1 MSHFATPYKIK
12 LEMSNI
18 IIPNEIIQNKIYLIR
33 NIKVMLDS
41 DLAKMFE
48 ITPRRLREQVSR
60 NPDKFP
66 EHFMFRLNEMETEI
80 MVTQNAIPSKQA
92 LGGSLPYV
100 FTEHGI
106 LQLSNVVKSEKAT
119 QMSIKI
125 IEIFVS
131 MREFL
136 TNNLSVK
143 LEIEEIKK
151 KLINHDKNIEL
162 VFSYLDEMMEK
173 QDNKVERIKIGYKK

>member
-1 MSHFATPYKIK
+1 MGS
-12 LEMSNI
+12 SVS
-18 IIPNEIIQNKIYLIR
+18 IIPNEIIENKIYFVR
-33 NIKVMLDS
+33 NQKVMLDR
-41 DLAKMFE
+41 DLAVLFD
-48 ITPRRLREQVSR
+48 TLPLRLRQQVAR

-66 EHFMFRLNEMETEI
+66 EHFMFRLNEVETEI
-80 MVTQNAIPSKQA
+80 MVSQNAIPSKQA

-131 MREFL
+131 MRAFL
-136 TNNLSVK
+136 THNLSSK
-143 LEIEEIKK
+143 IDIEEIKK
-151 KLINHDKNIEL
+151 RLDNNDKNVEL
-162 VFSYLDEMMEK
+162 LFSYLDEMIEK
-173 QDNKVERIKIGYKK
+173 QENKVERTKIGYKN

>member
-1 MSHFATPYKIK
+1 MIPCKSFKM
-12 LEMSNI
+12 ENSVS
-18 IIPNEIIQNKIYLIR
+18 IIPNELISNKIYFIR
-33 NIKVMLDS
+33 NQKVMLDR
-41 DLAKMFE
+41 DLAILFDT
-48 ITPRRLREQVSR
+48 IPLRLRQQVAR

-66 EHFMFRLNEMETEI
+66 EHFMFRLNEVETEI
-80 MVTQNAIPSKQA
+80 MVSQNAIPSKQA

-136 TNNLSVK
+136 SSNLNSK
-143 LEIEEIKK
+143 IDIEEIKK
-151 KLINHDKNIEL
+151 RLDNNDKNVEL
-162 VFSYLDEMMEK
+162 LFSYLDEMIEK
-173 QDNKVERIKIGYKK
+173 QENKVERNKIGYKN

>member
-1 MSHFATPYKIK
+1 MENEISIV
-12 LEMSNI
+12 
-18 IIPNEIIQNKIYLIR
+18 PNELISNKIYFIR
-33 NIKVMLDS
+33 NQKVMLDR
-41 DLAKMFE
+41 DLALLFDT
-48 ITPRRLREQVSR
+48 IPLRLRQQVAR

-66 EHFMFRLNEMETEI
+66 EHFMFRLNEVETEI
-80 MVTQNAIPSKQA
+80 MVSQNAIPSKQA

-136 TNNLSVK
+136 SNSLTSK
-143 LEIEEIKK
+143 IDIEEIKRR
-151 KLINHDKNIEL
+151 LDNNDKNVEL
-162 VFSYLDEMMEK
+162 LFTYLDELIDKKE
-173 QDNKVERIKIGYKK
+173 NAIERTKIGYKK

>member
-1 MSHFATPYKIK
+1 M
-12 LEMSNI
+12 NDI
-18 IIPNEIIQNKIYLIR
+18 IIPNEIIENKIYLIR
-33 NIKVMLDS
+33 NIKVMLDR
-41 DLAKMFE
+41 DLAILFDVK
-48 ITPRRLREQVSR
+48 PYRLREQIAR

-66 EHFMFRLNEMETEI
+66 EHFMFRLNEVETEI
-80 MVTQNAIPSKQA
+80 MVSQNAIPSKQA

-136 TNNLSVK
+136 YSNLNSK
-143 LEIEEIKK
+143 IDIEEIKK
-151 KLINHDKNIEL
+151 RLDNNDKNVEL
-162 VFSYLDEMMEK
+162 LFSYLDEMIEK
-173 QDNKVERIKIGYKK
+173 QDNKVERNKIGYKN

>member
-1 MSHFATPYKIK
+1 
-12 LEMSNI
+12 
-18 IIPNEIIQNKIYLIR
+18 
-33 NIKVMLDS
+33 
-41 DLAKMFE
+41 
-48 ITPRRLREQVSR
+48 
-60 NPDKFP
+60 
-66 EHFMFRLNEMETEI
+66 
-80 MVTQNAIPSKQA
+80 

-136 TNNLSVK
+136 INNLNSK
-143 LEIEEIKK
+143 IDIEEIKRR
-151 KLINHDKNIEL
+151 LDKNVEL
-162 VFSYLDEMMEK
+162 LFSYLDELIDK
-173 QDNKVERIKIGYKK
+173 QDNKIERTKIGFKK

>member
-1 MSHFATPYKIK
+1 MDS
-12 LEMSNI
+12 I
-18 IIPNEIIQNKIYLIR
+18 IVPNEIIENKIYLKR
-33 NIKVMLDS
+33 NVKIMLDR
-41 DLAKMFE
+41 DLAILFGVK
-48 ITPRRLREQVSR
+48 PYRLREQIAR

-66 EHFMFRLNEMETEI
+66 EHFMFRLNEVETEI
-80 MVTQNAIPSKQA
+80 LVSQNAIPSKQA

-136 TNNLSVK
+136 INNLNSK
-143 LEIEEIKK
+143 IDIEEIKRR
-151 KLINHDKNIEL
+151 LDNNDKNVEL
-162 VFSYLDEMMEK
+162 LFSYLDELIYK
-173 QDNKVERIKIGYKK
+173 QDNKIERTKIGFKK

>member
-1 MSHFATPYKIK
+1 MD
-12 LEMSNI
+12 EI
-18 IIPNEIIQNKIYLIR
+18 IIPNEVITNKIYLIR
-33 NIKVMLDS
+33 NLKVMLDR
-41 DLAKMFE
+41 DLADLYDV
-48 ITPRRLREQVSR
+48 TPKRLRQQVNR
-60 NPDKFP
+60 NIDKFP
-66 EHFMFRLNEMETEI
+66 EHFMFRLNEIEVEL
-80 MVTQNAIPSKQA
+80 MVSQNAIPSKQA

-106 LQLSNVVKSEKAT
+106 LQLSNVVKSERAT

-131 MREFL
+131 LREFL
-136 TNNLSVK
+136 TDNLSAK

-162 VFSYLDEMMEK
+162 VFTYLDELMEK
-173 QDNKVERIKIGYKK
+173 QDSKVERNKIGYKN

>member
-1 MSHFATPYKIK
+1 M
-12 LEMSNI
+12 ND
-18 IIPNEIIQNKIYLIR
+18 IIPNEIIENKIYLIR
-33 NIKVMLDS
+33 NIKVMLDR
-41 DLAKMFE
+41 DLAMLFDVK
-48 ITPRRLREQVSR
+48 PYRLREQIAR

-66 EHFMFRLNEMETEI
+66 EHFMFRLNEVETEI
-80 MVTQNAIPSKQA
+80 MVSQNAIPSKQA

-125 IEIFVS
+125 IEIFVN

-136 TNNLSVK
+136 SSNLNSK
-143 LEIEEIKK
+143 IDIEEIKK
-151 KLINHDKNIEL
+151 RLDNSDKNIEL
-162 VFSYLDEMMEK
+162 LFSYLDEMMEK
-173 QDNKVERIKIGYKK
+173 QDNKVERNKISYKN